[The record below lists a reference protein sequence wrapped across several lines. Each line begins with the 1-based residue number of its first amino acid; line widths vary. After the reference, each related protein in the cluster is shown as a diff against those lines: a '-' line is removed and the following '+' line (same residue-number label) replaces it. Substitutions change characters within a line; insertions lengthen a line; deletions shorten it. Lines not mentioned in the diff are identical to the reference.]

1 VLCAPVGTS
10 SAGLDA
16 LFAPLPSAA
25 VAAARNRHARATIFF
40 SFCESITMPN
50 IRISP
55 TEVQVDDTIY
65 TFESAGVA
73 DDFEACVATVD
84 VSHCVSKYLSI
95 DKRSAHPL
103 APDDEFPV
111 D

>member
-1 VLCAPVGTS
+1 MA
-10 SAGLDA
+10 
-16 LFAPLPSAA
+16 
-25 VAAARNRHARATIFF
+25 
-40 SFCESITMPN
+40 N

-55 TEVQVDDTIY
+55 TEVQVGDIIY
-65 TFESAGVA
+65 TFESAGTA

-84 VSHCVSKYLSI
+84 VSHCEAKYLTV
-95 DKRSAHPL
+95 DKRRVHPL

>member
-1 VLCAPVGTS
+1 MA
-10 SAGLDA
+10 
-16 LFAPLPSAA
+16 
-25 VAAARNRHARATIFF
+25 
-40 SFCESITMPN
+40 N

-55 TEVQVDDTIY
+55 NEVQVGDVIY
-65 TFESAGVA
+65 TFESVGIA

-84 VSHCVSKYLSI
+84 VSHCETKYLPL

-103 APDDEFPV
+103 APGDEFPV

>member
-1 VLCAPVGTS
+1 MA
-10 SAGLDA
+10 
-16 LFAPLPSAA
+16 
-25 VAAARNRHARATIFF
+25 
-40 SFCESITMPN
+40 N

-55 TEVQVDDTIY
+55 TEVQVDDIIY
-65 TFESAGVA
+65 TFEDAGVA

-84 VSHCVSKYLSI
+84 VSHCTQKHVALGQ
-95 DKRSAHPL
+95 RNAHPL

>member
-1 VLCAPVGTS
+1 MHHS
-10 SAGLDA
+10 
-16 LFAPLPSAA
+16 FAVPPLPNTIRC
-25 VAAARNRHARATIFF
+25 VRANIFSLLF
-40 SFCESITMPN
+40 ERLPMAN

-55 TEVQVDDTIY
+55 TEVQVGEVVY
-65 TFESAGVA
+65 TFESAGIA

-84 VSHCVSKYLSI
+84 VGHCETKYLAV
-95 DKRSAHPL
+95 DKRPAHPL

>member
-1 VLCAPVGTS
+1 
-10 SAGLDA
+10 
-16 LFAPLPSAA
+16 
-25 VAAARNRHARATIFF
+25 
-40 SFCESITMPN
+40 MPN

-55 TEVQVDDTIY
+55 IEVQVDETIY

-84 VSHCVSKYLSI
+84 VSHCESRCMSVG
-95 DKRSAHPL
+95 KRRAHPL

>member
-1 VLCAPVGTS
+1 
-10 SAGLDA
+10 
-16 LFAPLPSAA
+16 
-25 VAAARNRHARATIFF
+25 
-40 SFCESITMPN
+40 MPN

-55 TEVQVDDTIY
+55 TEVQVAETIY

-84 VSHCVSKYLSI
+84 VSHCEARYLSV
-95 DKRSAHPL
+95 DKRRAPPL
-103 APDDEFPV
+103 APDNEFPV

>member
-1 VLCAPVGTS
+1 MA
-10 SAGLDA
+10 
-16 LFAPLPSAA
+16 
-25 VAAARNRHARATIFF
+25 
-40 SFCESITMPN
+40 N

-55 TEVQVDDTIY
+55 TEVQVNDIIY

-84 VSHCVSKYLSI
+84 VSHCEQKHLSV
-95 DKRSAHPL
+95 DRRPAHPL
-103 APDDEFPV
+103 APPDEFPV

>member
-1 VLCAPVGTS
+1 
-10 SAGLDA
+10 
-16 LFAPLPSAA
+16 
-25 VAAARNRHARATIFF
+25 
-40 SFCESITMPN
+40 MPN

-55 TEVQVDDTIY
+55 TEVQVDETIY
-65 TFESAGVA
+65 TFENVAVA

-84 VSHCVSKYLSI
+84 VSHCESRHVAL
-95 DKRSAHPL
+95 DKRRVHPL

>member
-1 VLCAPVGTS
+1 MA
-10 SAGLDA
+10 
-16 LFAPLPSAA
+16 
-25 VAAARNRHARATIFF
+25 
-40 SFCESITMPN
+40 N

-55 TEVQVDDTIY
+55 TEVQVGDIVY

-84 VSHCVSKYLSI
+84 VSHCETKYMAV
-95 DKRSAHPL
+95 DKRNVHPL
-103 APDDEFPV
+103 APDDEFPI

>member
-1 VLCAPVGTS
+1 
-10 SAGLDA
+10 
-16 LFAPLPSAA
+16 
-25 VAAARNRHARATIFF
+25 
-40 SFCESITMPN
+40 MPN

-55 TEVQVDDTIY
+55 TEVQVDETIY
-65 TFESAGVA
+65 TFESAGIA

-84 VSHCVSKYLSI
+84 VSHCEARHTSV
-95 DKRSAHPL
+95 DKRRAHPL